1 MKLGVVDAGGG
12 LRSVCAAGS
21 ANIAPYAA
29 GRRNARKILEFI
41 PGNEKNLTICR
52 QPEHR

>member
-12 LRSVCAAGS
+12 LRGVYAAGS

-29 GRRNARKILEFI
+29 ERRDARKILEFI
-41 PGNEKNLTICR
+41 PGDEKNLTICR

>member
-12 LRSVCAAGS
+12 LRGVYAAGIFD
-21 ANIAPYAA
+21 IASYAA
-29 GRRNARKILEFI
+29 GRRDARKILEFI
-41 PGNEKNLTICR
+41 PGDEKNLTICR